1 MFTSRLNP
9 FALTALVV
17 LLLTGVTA
25 TTARSATPEEIKKQ
39 QDQIRERSKETEDKA
54 QSDKQAREHKLADG
68 AAVRAFAGHNDW
80 VYSVAF
86 HPGSKRVVTG
96 SWDGELR
103 IWNAEDAKGMLTFT
117 AAPGLPAVAA
127 AK

>member
-54 QSDKQAREHKLADG
+54 QSDKQAREREEARKAQ
-68 AAVRAFAGHNDW
+68 
-80 VYSVAF
+80 
-86 HPGSKRVVTG
+86 
-96 SWDGELR
+96 ELR
-103 IWNAEDAKGMLTFT
+103 DKQWKEENPNSPLPRFARSGQSSACILRWYDGT
-117 AAPGLPAVAA
+117 APLDRRSQCPLGAGGTGPDRF
-127 AK
+127 